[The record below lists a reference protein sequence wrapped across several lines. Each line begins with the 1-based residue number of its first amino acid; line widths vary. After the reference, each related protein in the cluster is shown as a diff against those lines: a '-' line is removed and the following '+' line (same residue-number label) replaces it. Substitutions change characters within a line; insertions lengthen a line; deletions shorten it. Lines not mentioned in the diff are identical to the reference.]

1 MFKVDINS
9 ENGLHARPA
18 GIIAKI
24 ASSFD
29 GEVKI
34 KKGDKEVNAKSIMS
48 IMSLG
53 IQKGDSIVI
62 DVIGEG
68 KELIEEKLKEVFD
81 SFGE

>member
-1 MFKVDINS
+1 MFTVDINS

-18 GIIAKI
+18 GMIAKI
-24 ASSFD
+24 AQTFAGD
-29 GEVKI
+29 IKI

-53 IQKGDSIVI
+53 IQKGDSIVV
-62 DVIGEG
+62 DVIGMG
-68 KELIEEKLKEVFD
+68 SELIEEKLKEVFN